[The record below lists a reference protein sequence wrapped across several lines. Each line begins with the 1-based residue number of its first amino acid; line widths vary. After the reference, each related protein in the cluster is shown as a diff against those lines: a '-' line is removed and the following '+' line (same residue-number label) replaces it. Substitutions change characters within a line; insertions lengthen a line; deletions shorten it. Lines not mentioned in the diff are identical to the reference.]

1 MARNET
7 RFMVRIESLSAPEVA
22 YFATEGF
29 HSEGGLRLAQ
39 RCAAALKQVLADGMA
54 GTEVAVRGMRLPI
67 LRRTRMPA
75 VLCTLA
81 PPPSVV
87 PATAELADQLTV
99 AVSAWAADPT
109 TSPEA

>member
-1 MARNET
+1 MT
-7 RFMVRIESLSAPEVA
+7 
-22 YFATEGF
+22 
-29 HSEGGLRLAQ
+29 
-39 RCAAALKQVLADGMA
+39 

-81 PPPSVV
+81 PPSSVV

-99 AVSAWAADPT
+99 AVSDWTADPT
-109 TSPEA
+109 TSPDA